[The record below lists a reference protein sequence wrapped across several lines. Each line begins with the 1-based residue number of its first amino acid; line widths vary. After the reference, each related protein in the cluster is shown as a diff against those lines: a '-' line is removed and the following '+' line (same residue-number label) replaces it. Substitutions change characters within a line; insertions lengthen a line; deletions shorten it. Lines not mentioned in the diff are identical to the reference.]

1 MPLSLSFNSRLRPEL
16 DSRSGVVMGTEK
28 MPHDPSRGDTLRV
41 LFRILSSG
49 DPVEREVAL
58 RALADV
64 PIQEIVRQKEEDDL
78 PADLI
83 ETLDTY
89 LGTRSGDEDSTDISR
104 NSGEDEEDKNLS
116 LTLRIQ
122 SMGVGEKIKLAMK
135 GDKEARGIL
144 LKSTNRQIYMSV
156 LENPGIKESEIEM
169 LTRNTS
175 TNSEILRAIG
185 RNREWSASRNIM
197 KNLVMNSK
205 TPVEVSNR
213 FLTRLSA
220 KDLEFI
226 VKSRNLP
233 MAVRNN
239 AKRLM
244 EQKKKGR

>member
-1 MPLSLSFNSRLRPEL
+1 
-16 DSRSGVVMGTEK
+16 
-28 MPHDPSRGDTLRV
+28 
-41 LFRILSSG
+41 
-49 DPVEREVAL
+49 
-58 RALADV
+58 
-64 PIQEIVRQKEEDDL
+64 
-78 PADLI
+78 
-83 ETLDTY
+83 
-89 LGTRSGDEDSTDISR
+89 
-104 NSGEDEEDKNLS
+104 
-116 LTLRIQ
+116 
-122 SMGVGEKIKLAMK
+122 MK

>member
-1 MPLSLSFNSRLRPEL
+1 
-16 DSRSGVVMGTEK
+16 MGIAK
-28 MPHDPSRGDTLRV
+28 KPHDSSQGDTLRV
-41 LFRILSSG
+41 LLRILTSK
-49 DPVEREVAL
+49 DPVERQVAL
-58 RALADV
+58 RALDDV
-64 PIQEIVRQKEEDDL
+64 PVQNI
-78 PADLI
+78 
-83 ETLDTY
+83 
-89 LGTRSGDEDSTDISR
+89 ISQV
-104 NSGEDEEDKNLS
+104 EDEELSADLKKTLVSYIATRSDQAVPADNPQVSGAVSEASSEADEEDVHLS

-122 SMGVGEKIKLAMK
+122 KMGVGEKIKLAMK

-156 LENPGIKESEIEM
+156 LENPGFKESEVEM
-169 LTRNTS
+169 LTKNTS
-175 TNSEILRAIG
+175 TNTEILRAIG
-185 RNREWSASRNIM
+185 RNREWAANRNIM

-213 FLTRLSA
+213 FLPRLSA

-233 MAVRNN
+233 MAIRNN